1 MLPNWLIYGVAV
13 ICGLLTWRDVKWGL
27 TGIAIAIGISPEYR
41 TEFAK
46 DLRLEDFV
54 MVAVFLAWLIQKAR
68 DREPIIPFTPPQRAL
83 GLLAFYRGNFGSAW
97 ARFRNFAKLENWLL
111 PLVQAVRTCAPFL
124 DGSRQSSFTR

>member
-13 ICGLLTWRDVKWGL
+13 ICGFLTWRDVKWGL
-27 TGIAIAIGISPEYR
+27 TGLAIAIGISPEYR

-68 DREPIIPFTPPQRAL
+68 DREPLIPFTPLNRLWGFWLFTGAISVLLGLAL
-83 GLLAFYRGNFGSAW
+83 GT
-97 ARFRNFAKLENWLL
+97 L
-111 PLVQAVRTCAPFL
+111 PSWKSLP
-124 DGSRQSSFTR
+124 S